1 MELYILTGFVVLLAV
16 IMAIIVI
23 KLIAMVREG
32 RPLLAIGSLA
42 VPLPGTNRPSATAT
56 APPPRKAPARPM
68 ADPPQDKRR
77 RFGLF
82 RRRAPI
88 SVPVA
93 DMPTEEA
100 PERTR
105 SRRILSVSEY
115 EQALAEPS
123 PALPSALAGAPAPA
137 AGPDRA
143 EAVEAAIGAA
153 LDRYAYGTA
162 SLDDFIAVLQQL
174 GTEVQAEA
182 LACGTAV
189 WPDDLRRAQETI
201 TWSLDW
207 AHQQQAA

>member
-42 VPLPGTNRPSATAT
+42 VPLPGINRPSATAT
-56 APPPRKAPARPM
+56 APPPRKAPAGPM

-115 EQALAEPS
+115 EQSLAEPS
-123 PALPSALAGAPAPA
+123 PALPSALPGAREAD

-153 LDRYAYGTA
+153 LDRYADGTA
-162 SLDDFIAVLQQL
+162 SLDDFIAVLQGL
-174 GTEVQAEA
+174 EAEVRAEA
-182 LACGTAV
+182 AALAITPL
-189 WPDDLRRAQETI
+189 PDELRRAQETI
-201 TWSLDW
+201 AWSLDW
-207 AHQQQAA
+207 AQQQQAA